1 MITMTLTVNFSGI
14 AFGTF
19 DFEVEIVTRNLK
31 KCKWIIYNCESKL
44 IYKGFLLL
52 HQVTGN
58 YPIFLFSFL

>member
-31 KCKWIIYNCESKL
+31 KWIIYNCESKL